1 MSNIC
6 SVRDICMF
14 DLSKAKSGVICSPNI
29 SLIKRDGDFCRDY
42 SYCCVICPTRGCT
55 ISADKEKWGFKRT
68 LLRMKLNQN
77 AIN

>member
-1 MSNIC
+1 MSNNC

-14 DLSKAKSGVICSPNI
+14 DLGKAKLGVICSPNI
-29 SLIKRDGDFCRDY
+29 LVIKKRKGEFCSDY
-42 SYCCVICPTRGCT
+42 SNCCVICPTRGCT

-77 AIN
+77 AI